1 MVEVGTATGETVV
14 FLVVVATGEDLIGS
28 FCLLILTTLGAEVGL
43 DLIVGAVIGLG
54 VLMGLGVLTG
64 LGELKELELGRL
76 KELELGRLKELDLE
90 LLKELERLL
99 VYAPITR
106 VWAGIPTIATGWIV
120 GGVI

>member
-28 FCLLILTTLGAEVGL
+28 VCLLILTTLGAEVGL

-64 LGELKELELGRL
+64 LGELKELD
-76 KELELGRLKELDLE
+76 LELLKELDLE
-90 LLKELERLL
+90 LLKELERML